1 MDEAGPGQ
9 WLTLAEVAGRTD
21 RHIDAVRSWA
31 QRGRR
36 NGRLRVRKNNRHEL
50 QVWLTPE
57 LETEFGQGDGSA
69 ASVDGLAGGEDT
81 AQAVGELRRQV
92 AELAQALT
100 EARVGQARA
109 EGELAAET
117 RRNADLAANLEHERA
132 GRAVLAAELAE
143 ARKPMLVRLLEALR
157 RR

>member
-1 MDEAGPGQ
+1 M
-9 WLTLAEVAGRTD
+9 
-21 RHIDAVRSWA
+21 
-31 QRGRR
+31 
-36 NGRLRVRKNNRHEL
+36 
-50 QVWLTPE
+50 
-57 LETEFGQGDGSA
+57 
-69 ASVDGLAGGEDT
+69 
-81 AQAVGELRRQV
+81 